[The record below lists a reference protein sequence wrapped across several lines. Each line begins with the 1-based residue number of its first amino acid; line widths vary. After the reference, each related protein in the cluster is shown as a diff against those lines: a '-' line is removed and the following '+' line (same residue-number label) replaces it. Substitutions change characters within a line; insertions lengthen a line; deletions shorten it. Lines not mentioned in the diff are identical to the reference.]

1 MNTAT
6 AIAAEED
13 MEAENGDIDTAYLY
27 GDVEAEIY
35 IDQSDGFIVQALY
48 GTTQAVRQWNS
59 KRNQQSRGSKFQ
71 AL

>member
-6 AIAAEED
+6 AIVAEGD
-13 MEAENGDIDTAYLY
+13 LEAENGDIDTAYLY

-48 GTTQAVRQWNS
+48 GTMQAVRQWNS